1 MNSPWPLLITLV
13 YVAIAMVI
21 GLRARA
27 GRSMNS
33 LEEWGV
39 AGRSMGPVT
48 LYLLIAAGS
57 VSAYTFMGARLGLF
71 QRRRG
76 ILCSDLPCLSG
87 IGRLVLRPESVAIRR
102 TVWSCNPSKRYI

>member
-1 MNSPWPLLITLV
+1 MNSPWPLLITLT

-21 GLRARA
+21 GLRAKA

-57 VSAYTFMGARLGLF
+57 VSAYTFMGAPGWAYSKGVA
-71 QRRRG
+71 G
-76 ILCSDLPCLSG
+76 IL
-87 IGRLVLRPESVAIRR
+87 
-102 TVWSCNPSKRYI
+102 W